1 MLTFSWRSC
10 SSVFSVT
17 LLGVFG
23 YLWRRSGDY
32 LIVFFKL
39 IKKGIRT
46 QKKRVGMRPLP
57 RHLNQHH
64 QPGFYKSASLVTQP
78 HVRCSLRPELDP

>member
-1 MLTFSWRSC
+1 MTAAHGVSLGLEFVKRRGGGVLTFSWRSC

-32 LIVFFKL
+32 LIVFFL
-39 IKKGIRT
+39 S
-46 QKKRVGMRPLP
+46 
-57 RHLNQHH
+57 
-64 QPGFYKSASLVTQP
+64 FFF
-78 HVRCSLRPELDP
+78 